1 MNTLVA
7 STHARADIETISY
20 EGQDPNRRMYR
31 EGYERY
37 FNEMPIITNDELLPW
52 HKTVMSRGVMQ
63 SLANKLKP
71 ASWLYVNT
79 PGPNEFFRTIV
90 GMESPTMQGD
100 ERKEGTEIVVAQWGD
115 GFSSPVHGHATGYMH
130 EEVIFG
136 KIRVNT
142 FRMTSP
148 TSNIVR
154 PISSEIVKEGT
165 FVSKYVPHN
174 SENHFRRQTLIHNFT
189 SIGYSATLH
198 FLPEHTRDG
207 RDNGFV
213 VEHFKD
219 SRLMDDENLT
229 QLSAQEGINQLRTGD
244 VALVRSSNVSEY
256 GDHFIVITGSPVI
269 KEHGLRPL
277 DVAIATPCLS
287 GVLNKYQ
294 PIQGLTLLK
303 LNDTL
308 RDAFLAFHNIT
319 VDGYIVTFPK
329 A

>member
-1 MNTLVA
+1 MNTLSA
-7 STHARADIETISY
+7 SAHPRADIESVSY
-20 EGQDPNRRMYR
+20 KGQDPKRRMYR

-37 FNEMPIITNDELLPW
+37 FNEMPVLTNDDPMLSHKSLL
-52 HKTVMSRGVMQ
+52 SRVVMQ
-63 SLANKLKP
+63 ELAHKIKP

-79 PGPNEFFRTIV
+79 PGPNEFARTIV
-90 GMESPTMQGD
+90 GMESPSMQGD
-100 ERKEGTEIVVAQWGD
+100 KLKEGTEFVVAQWGD
-115 GFSSPVHGHATGYMH
+115 GFASPVHGHATGYMH

-136 KIRVNT
+136 KVLVNT

-154 PISSEIVKEGT
+154 PVRSDIVGEGT
-165 FVSKYVPHN
+165 FVSEYRPHN
-174 SENHFRRQTLIHNFT
+174 PANHFRRQTLIHNFK
-189 SIGYSATLH
+189 SIGYTATLH
-198 FLPEHTRDG
+198 YLPEHTRDG

-213 VEHFKD
+213 VEYFKD
-219 SRLMDDENLT
+219 TRLMEEENLT
-229 QLSAQEGINQLRTGD
+229 QLSAQQGIVQLRTGD